1 MKKEMCWD
9 LEAIYPSVKL
19 WDEDFAKLDVAIEK
33 FAAYRGHLAESAET
47 FRAAIETYDDFT
59 RLSEKLYVY
68 AHLRSDENTTVG
80 VNRARVDRICS
91 KLAELSPQEAW
102 FEPEVMAIPD
112 ERMAELLASEE
123 LAFYKRSIEELLREK
138 KHILSETEERL
149 LGQLSD
155 VLGTSGDVFSTLN
168 DTDLR
173 FGKVRGDDGKMQTLS
188 HGSYRRF
195 LESADRNVRRSAF
208 RKLYKT
214 YEKFR
219 NTFAV
224 TIDSTVKRHV
234 TSAKIRKFDSA
245 LHAALHPD
253 NIPESVYLNL
263 ISTVHEHLDGLFDYF
278 KLRGEVLALDKV
290 DMYDLHCPLVSEC
303 RKEYD
308 FAAGSKLVQ
317 DALLPLGE
325 DYARNLLRAWDERW
339 IDVPERPGKRS
350 GAYSSGCY
358 DTFPYVLLNYQNT
371 FDDVFT
377 LAHELGHSMHSFYSR
392 KFQHPHYAD
401 YEIFVA
407 EVASTTNELLLSRHL
422 LARTEDHALRAYL
435 FAHLADEIRATI
447 YRQTMF
453 AEFELGIHRAAW
465 DGEVL
470 TADFLDEN
478 YFKLNA
484 EYHGPF
490 VETDP
495 LIALEWSRIP
505 HFHYNFYVYKY
516 ATGMSAAIRLSEKIL
531 SGEKGAVD
539 AYLNF
544 LKAGGSKDVLDIMKD
559 AGVDLTTP
567 EPIAAALQFFKNTV
581 SELRKELT
589 YL

>member
-1 MKKEMCWD
+1 M
-9 LEAIYPSVKL
+9 
-19 WDEDFAKLDVAIEK
+19 
-33 FAAYRGHLAESAET
+33 
-47 FRAAIETYDDFT
+47 
-59 RLSEKLYVY
+59 
-68 AHLRSDENTTVG
+68 
-80 VNRARVDRICS
+80 
-91 KLAELSPQEAW
+91 
-102 FEPEVMAIPD
+102 
-112 ERMAELLASEE
+112 
-123 LAFYKRSIEELLREK
+123 
-138 KHILSETEERL
+138 
-149 LGQLSD
+149 
-155 VLGTSGDVFSTLN
+155 
-168 DTDLR
+168 
-173 FGKVRGDDGKMQTLS
+173 
-188 HGSYRRF
+188 
-195 LESADRNVRRSAF
+195 
-208 RKLYKT
+208 
-214 YEKFR
+214 
-219 NTFAV
+219 
-224 TIDSTVKRHV
+224 
-234 TSAKIRKFDSA
+234 
-245 LHAALHPD
+245 
-253 NIPESVYLNL
+253 
-263 ISTVHEHLDGLFDYF
+263 
-278 KLRGEVLALDKV
+278 
-290 DMYDLHCPLVSEC
+290 
-303 RKEYD
+303 
-308 FAAGSKLVQ
+308 
-317 DALLPLGE
+317 
-325 DYARNLLRAWDERW
+325 
-339 IDVPERPGKRS
+339 
-350 GAYSSGCY
+350 
-358 DTFPYVLLNYQNT
+358 LLNYQNT

-422 LARTEDHALRAYL
+422 LAQTEDHALRAYL

-567 EPIAAALQFFKNTV
+567 EPIAAALQFFKSTV